1 MNCPTID
8 KELFQLMREQ
18 LYSAVI
24 GDILDQMGRYR
35 QFLSSRLMPL
45 RPDMILC
52 GRAMPVLEQ
61 DREAIGECAPGEKTF
76 GRMLDA
82 LDDIKP
88 GEIYLCSGSSYE
100 YALIGEIMCTRMQVL
115 GAAGVVCDGFHRDTN
130 GILALDFPCFSLG
143 AYSQDQAPRGRVV
156 DYRVPLTV
164 NGVHVLPGDLVFGDR
179 DGVLVIPQDIEREVI
194 ERAWDKANGERNVGN
209 AIRRGMSAVEA
220 FTAYGIM

>member
-1 MNCPTID
+1 
-8 KELFQLMREQ
+8 
-18 LYSAVI
+18 
-24 GDILDQMGRYR
+24 
-35 QFLSSRLMPL
+35 
-45 RPDMILC
+45 
-52 GRAMPVLEQ
+52 
-61 DREAIGECAPGEKTF
+61 
-76 GRMLDA
+76 
-82 LDDIKP
+82 
-88 GEIYLCSGSSYE
+88 
-100 YALIGEIMCTRMQVL
+100 MQVL